1 MSMPHS
7 APNTLLRSVF
17 RHPLPPPPKK
27 KNTPKPQ
34 LQKGAVSIKVL
45 ESLTNLAPLRS
56 WEHRIQVPLVRAF
69 HDPVRNRWE
78 RLPEVG
84 VHGWLVAEG
93 PRL

>member
-1 MSMPHS
+1 MSMPYS

-17 RHPLPPPPKK
+17 RHPPKKK
-27 KNTPKPQ
+27 KNTPKPR

-45 ESLTNLAPLRS
+45 EMLTNFAPLRS
-56 WEHRIQVPLVRAF
+56 REHRIQVPLVRAF

-84 VHGWLVAEG
+84 FHGWLVAEG
-93 PRL
+93 PRS

>member
-1 MSMPHS
+1 MPHS
-7 APNTLLRSVF
+7 ASKYLVYARCF
-17 RHPLPPPPKK
+17 RHPPPPPQKKK

-78 RLPEVG
+78 TLARGGFL
-84 VHGWLVAEG
+84 WLVG
-93 PRL
+93 C